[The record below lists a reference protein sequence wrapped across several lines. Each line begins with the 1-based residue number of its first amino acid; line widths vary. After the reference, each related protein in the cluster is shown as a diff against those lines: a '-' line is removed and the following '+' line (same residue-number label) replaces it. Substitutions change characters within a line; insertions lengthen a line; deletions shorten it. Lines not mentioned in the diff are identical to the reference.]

1 MKLTALNI
9 SYTLSKHGPPRFP
22 ERAHG
27 PVEEIHV
34 TPYARSAAVRVARRT
49 TVGAGVKALVTGGLG
64 FVGVHVMR
72 VLLDAGHS
80 VVSLDRDHPGEAHR
94 RFLRGVEHRVQH
106 LRADL
111 TTPSAAWQDLVGE
124 PDVVVHT
131 AAVTPLAPGEELAS
145 ATTAVAVNVAATV
158 EVLEVAAAL
167 GAPRIVHVSSGSVYG
182 VPQGDLAAAP
192 ALLES
197 SPLAPRTVYGITKAA
212 ADRLAQRYD
221 ELGACE
227 VVVARLAQPYG
238 PMERT
243 TSSRSAL
250 SPVHDWAAAALAGKP
265 LEVESGCLDRGR
277 DYLFVGDV
285 AQALVA
291 LAVASSL
298 PHRVYN
304 VSNGVRTTLRE
315 VHDAVVAAVGDTGTA
330 EGPVNLPGEAERPV
344 LSPARLT
351 ADTGWSATTG
361 LEDGLAATLNWL
373 RGSQRLTGS
382 GVRE

>member
-1 MKLTALNI
+1 M
-9 SYTLSKHGPPRFP
+9 
-22 ERAHG
+22 
-27 PVEEIHV
+27 
-34 TPYARSAAVRVARRT
+34 
-49 TVGAGVKALVTGGLG
+49 
-64 FVGVHVMR
+64 
-72 VLLDAGHS
+72 
-80 VVSLDRDHPGEAHR
+80 
-94 RFLRGVEHRVQH
+94 
-106 LRADL
+106 
-111 TTPSAAWQDLVGE
+111 
-124 PDVVVHT
+124 VHT
-131 AAVTPLAPGEELAS
+131 AAVTPLAPGEELAA

-167 GAPRIVHVSSGSVYG
+167 GAPRVVHVSSGSVYG
-182 VPQGDLAAAP
+182 VPKGDLAAAP

-250 SPVHDWAAAALAGKP
+250 SPVHDWAAAALAGQP

-277 DYLFVGDV
+277 DYLFVNDV

-291 LAVASSL
+291 LAVAPSL

-315 VHDAVVAAVGDTGTA
+315 VHDAVVEAVGDTGTA
-330 EGPVNLPGEAERPV
+330 EGRVNLPAEAERPV

-361 LEDGLAATLNWL
+361 LEDGLAATLDWL
-373 RGSQRLTGS
+373 RGNQQLTGS

>member
-1 MKLTALNI
+1 
-9 SYTLSKHGPPRFP
+9 
-22 ERAHG
+22 
-27 PVEEIHV
+27 
-34 TPYARSAAVRVARRT
+34 
-49 TVGAGVKALVTGGLG
+49 VKALVTGGLG
-64 FVGVHVMR
+64 FVGVHVVR

-106 LRADL
+106 LCTDL
-111 TTPSAAWQDLVGE
+111 ATPSAAWQDLVGE
-124 PDVVVHT
+124 PDFVVHT
-131 AAVTPLAPGEELAS
+131 AAVTPLAPGEELAA

-167 GAPRIVHVSSGSVYG
+167 GARRVVHVSSGSVYG

-212 ADRLAQRYD
+212 ADQLAQRYD

-250 SPVHDWAAAALAGKP
+250 SPVHDWAAAALAGQP
-265 LEVESGCLDRGR
+265 HEVESGCLDRGR
-277 DYLFVGDV
+277 DYLFVTDV
-285 AQALVA
+285 AQALVT
-291 LAVASSL
+291 LAVAPSL

-315 VHDAVVAAVGDTGTA
+315 VHDTVVAAVGDTGTT
-330 EGPVNLPGEAERPV
+330 EGRVNLPAEAERPV

-361 LEDGLAATLNWL
+361 LEDGLAATLDWL
-373 RGSQRLTGS
+373 RGSQPLIGS
-382 GVRE
+382 GVRA